1 MANLTINTVNV
12 IIFIYAEEKE
22 LNMKIRCK
30 QCQINFKNSFTFQ
43 QHDCVVKYEEMSMEE
58 LLRRYNDE
66 KKDLDDKSKS

>member
-1 MANLTINTVNV
+1 
-12 IIFIYAEEKE
+12 
-22 LNMKIRCK
+22 MKIRCK

-66 KKDLDDKSKS
+66 KNLLTINPKSDIIYTYTEKTEK

>member
-1 MANLTINTVNV
+1 
-12 IIFIYAEEKE
+12 
-22 LNMKIRCK
+22 MKIKCK

-43 QHDCVVKYEEMSMEE
+43 QHDCVVKHEEMSMNE